1 MTELRGIVAATDLSA
16 PARRAADRAARLA
29 CSASASL
36 TLLLVVSRSGL
47 DELRRWLDTGDGN
60 EQSLLDE
67 VRARQRTLASEL
79 GARHGIDV
87 DHRVVIGNPVDEIVG
102 VAHERQADLIVTG
115 TLGSG
120 FLRNRLLGS
129 TAERVVR
136 KSAQPVLIVR
146 QTAHESYRRVL
157 VPVDFSA
164 WSAPSIDMAAC
175 IAPDAHFVLLHAL
188 EAPFEGALGLA
199 GVEVRL
205 VDEYRA
211 TARNHAMRGMQELA
225 RRAALADGR
234 WSAVTSDSGSAWTA
248 IIGQEQEQGCDL
260 IVLGKHGRNAAEEVL
275 FGSTANRVIGE
286 SSSDVLVCTRE
297 RPMAGSGSVQR
308 PQASGP

>member
-1 MTELRGIVAATDLSA
+1 MTELSRIVAATDLSA

-29 CSASASL
+29 RAASAAL

-67 VRARQRTLASEL
+67 VRRRQQTLASEL
-79 GARHGIDV
+79 AARHQIDV
-87 DHRVVIGNPVDEIVG
+87 DHLVVIGNPVDEIVR
-102 VAHERQADLIVTG
+102 VAGDRQADLIVTG

-120 FLRNRLLGS
+120 FLRNRLFGS

-136 KSAQPVLIVR
+136 KSPRPVLMVR
-146 QTAHESYRRVL
+146 QAAHEPYRRVL
-157 VPVDFSA
+157 VPVDFSS
-164 WSAPSIDMAAC
+164 WSARSVEMAAA
-175 IAPDAHFVLLHAL
+175 IAPDAHFVLMHAL

-211 TARNHAMRGMQELA
+211 AARSDAMRGMRELA
-225 RRAALADGR
+225 ERAGLADGR
-234 WSAVTSDSGSAWTA
+234 WSAVASDGGGASTE
-248 IIGQEQEQGCDL
+248 IIRQEQEHTCDL
-260 IVLGKHGRNAAEEVL
+260 IALGKHGRNAAEDVL
-275 FGSTANRVIGE
+275 FGSTTNRVIGE
-286 SSSDVLVCTRE
+286 SSSDVLVCTRSDA
-297 RPMAGSGSVQR
+297 R
-308 PQASGP
+308 